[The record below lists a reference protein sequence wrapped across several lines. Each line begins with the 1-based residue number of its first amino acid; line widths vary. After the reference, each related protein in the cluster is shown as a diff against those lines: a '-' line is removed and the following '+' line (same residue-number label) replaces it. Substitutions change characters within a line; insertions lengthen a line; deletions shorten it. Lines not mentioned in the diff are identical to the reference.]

1 MSGEASQCTGRGKG
15 KVRIGAGEGDG
26 ENRGAHC
33 HLVRAPERARGGFCG
48 PAAAAVGALRG
59 RRRLERAGRARGGHL
74 RRPRRVTSR
83 TPPPRPASPRLAYSC
98 SISVRRLASAA
109 APPTPPPP
117 FSPSLPSLS
126 QAAKPAHAKS
136 LTPVRPARVGGR
148 PRPCHHCVFRN
159 PAPSGLPPPSAPL
172 PPISPSLF
180 RVSPVSSLRSESP
193 LGASSESPP
202 GVPRQGETRKSP
214 PGPGE
219 DSPSLARGGLGEERP
234 MAFPGV
240 PRQGAASPAPRP
252 FEPRP
257 NRPRM
262 MRH

>member
-1 MSGEASQCTGRGKG
+1 M
-15 KVRIGAGEGDG
+15 RIGAGEGDG
-26 ENRGAHC
+26 GNRGAHC
-33 HLVRAPERARGGFCG
+33 RLVRAPERARGGFCG

-136 LTPVRPARVGGR
+136 LPPVRPARVGGR

-172 PPISPSLF
+172 PPPFLPASSEFPRCLAFVPSLPWVPLPSRLLAF
-180 RVSPVSSLRSESP
+180 LARGRLGSLPLGQGKTRRVSPAGDSARNAPWRSL
-193 LGASSESPP
+193 AF
-202 GVPRQGETRKSP
+202 
-214 PGPGE
+214 
-219 DSPSLARGGLGEERP
+219 LARGP
-234 MAFPGV
+234 
-240 PRQGAASPAPRP
+240 PRP
-252 FEPRP
+252 RRGLSSLVLIAPA
-257 NRPRM
+257 
-262 MRH
+262 